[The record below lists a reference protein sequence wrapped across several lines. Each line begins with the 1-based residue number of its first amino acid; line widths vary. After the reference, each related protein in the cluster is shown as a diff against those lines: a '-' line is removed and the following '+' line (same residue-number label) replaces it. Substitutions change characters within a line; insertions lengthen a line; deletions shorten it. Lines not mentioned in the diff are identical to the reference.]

1 MKPNASGRERSI
13 VAALSTTG
21 RILPAMHPP
30 DFRWRS
36 VASRPDGLPDA
47 LLCDGVEVLRLNQRV
62 DDYVWWVCVD
72 RHVPCER
79 MKDRVCTSYEQGVT
93 GSELWAIRHQ
103 DRLRLE
109 VQQQRLRDVLRLN
122 RMR

>member
-1 MKPNASGRERSI
+1 MPS
-13 VAALSTTG
+13 
-21 RILPAMHPP
+21 RILRAMLPP

-47 LLCDGVEVLRLNQRV
+47 LLCDGVEVIRLSQRV
-62 DDYVWWVCVD
+62 DDHVWWVWVD
-72 RHVPCER
+72 RHIPSDKLKGRTCS
-79 MKDRVCTSYEQGVT
+79 SYEQGVI

-109 VQQQRLRDVLRLN
+109 VQQQRRLRDALKSPG
-122 RMR
+122 

>member
-1 MKPNASGRERSI
+1 M
-13 VAALSTTG
+13 L
-21 RILPAMHPP
+21 PP

-62 DDYVWWVCVD
+62 DDHVWWVCVD
-72 RHVPCER
+72 RHVPC
-79 MKDRVCTSYEQGVT
+79 DRLKGRICTSYEQGVT

-109 VQQQRLRDVLRLN
+109 VQQQRRLREALKLGSRLPPPELKYGGAPP
-122 RMR
+122 R